1 MNAEQRVT
9 SGFNFPEYLAF
20 FPIVRYDI
28 RERGHVRVT
37 GSETETKP
45 RRLRLKTKLIL
56 ILALAAALLITF
68 FMGAAWSGKDEPP
81 VITSDLLGQQLRS
94 AQELV
99 SVEYYY
105 TNMGKF
111 ENQVDF
117 YGWKVPFTTKSFLVS
132 YDGLI
137 KAGVD
142 LTAVQVTVNE
152 GTRTITVTLPESK
165 ILSHEIPE
173 DSIEVFDESH
183 NIFNPI
189 TISDYTG
196 FTRDQKSV
204 IERKAID
211 NGLLTGA
218 SEKARAAVTSFLSLM
233 PGMEQYTLV
242 VK

>member
-1 MNAEQRVT
+1 MTEVEN
-9 SGFNFPEYLAF
+9 
-20 FPIVRYDI
+20 
-28 RERGHVRVT
+28 ER
-37 GSETETKP
+37 KP
-45 RRLRLKTKLIL
+45 RRFHLKRKLIL
-56 ILALAAALLITF
+56 VLVLIAVVI
-68 FMGAAWSGKDEPP
+68 GAFLIGMASGGKETPP
-81 VITSDLLGQQLRS
+81 VITSDLLGQQLRA

-117 YGWKVPFTTKSFLVS
+117 YGWKVPFTAKSFIVS
-132 YDGLI
+132 YDGVV

-142 LTAVQVTVNE
+142 LTAVKVAVSETARTVT
-152 GTRTITVTLPESK
+152 ITLPESK

-173 DSIEVFDESH
+173 DSIEVFDETH

-196 FTRDQKSV
+196 FTRDQKAAV
-204 IERKAID
+204 EQKAVE

-218 SEKARAAVTSFLSLM
+218 AEKARAAVESFLTLL
-233 PGMEQYTLV
+233 PGMERYTLTV
-242 VK
+242 T